1 MQSKFLAASAGL
13 LAAAALGV
21 TACGGDDNSSSSS
34 SSSSDTKAAAGKSL
48 TIYSS
53 VPLQG
58 ASRVQTTAV
67 VNGAKLALEQAGNK
81 AGPHTIK
88 YEPLDD
94 STAQAGSWTPEQ
106 ESANARKAAGDDSTA
121 VYIGTFN
128 SGAAAE
134 IGRASC
140 RERV

>member
-1 MQSKFLAASAGL
+1 MRRGSLHSKYLAASASL
-13 LAAAALGV
+13 LAALALGV
-21 TACGGDDNSSSSS
+21 TACGGDDG
-34 SSSSDTKAAAGKSL
+34 DTPSTSGGGGEETAGKQL

-81 AGPHTIK
+81 AGAHTIK
-88 YEPLDD
+88 YESLDD

-106 ESANARKAAGDDSTA
+106 ESA
-121 VYIGTFN
+121 
-128 SGAAAE
+128 
-134 IGRASC
+134 
-140 RERV
+140 